1 MLLVDNDDPP
11 VTVRFGAA
19 SHTATEGGTAAT
31 VQVILSAAPERTV
44 TVPLTVTRSG
54 GAATADYTRIPASVT
69 FLSGQRIATF
79 TVTAI
84 DDSVDD
90 DDESIT
96 VGFGTLSEG
105 VTAASPRTAQVLL
118 VDNDDPPV
126 TVRFGAASYMA
137 TEGATATVQVA
148 LSGASQHDVSVPL
161 VVTEADR
168 ATADDYM
175 LPAQVTV
182 EAGNTSATFS
192 VTAVD
197 DSHYDGDESITIGFG
212 ELSAGVIAASPRA
225 ARVSLVD
232 NDDPP
237 EITVSFGAVSYDAWE
252 GGATATVMVVLSADP
267 GRTISVPVKV
277 TDRTDAA
284 ESDYRLSTTSVTFEA
299 GDTSA
304 ALTVTAVDDSDDDDG
319 ESITLG
325 FGTLPPGVT
334 AASPNTARVALADND
349 DPLGRVT
356 MTLPAGCVLRDLVA
370 GNEMPFVTYIDGCPS
385 LYNSGHNAYYYR
397 LVVREQGTVTLGVVG
412 TGASHLLIRSA
423 SGRVIERY
431 VEPGEI
437 EYYRLSLTRTL
448 DAGTYVIEVAAQW
461 HHFQNRGRGQT
472 LSYSGSTIARPQ
484 AYKLIGLSITNV
496 NLASFA
502 PGTTKYSRNV
512 AADVQT
518 VTVTPTATLED
529 ADVTI
534 MPPDADTSTDG
545 HQVNIAAI
553 GTTEITIAVNIPMVV
568 NAGIVYRVALNQV
581 AGTTAP
587 LSDIA
592 SLASLSFEGI
602 VIGDFNSDKT
612 AYTYPLAFYERLN
625 GTTATMSVT
634 AAAGATWTT
643 NRTDENGDVA
653 GHKLSIN
660 GSGAILVTVASQDNA
675 NTRVYRVAA
684 ESPMTRDSSKDICRS
699 CDVHRPYGM
708 WSDGTTMMTLNR
720 AANTLHVFDI
730 ETNQQTSTV
739 KFTPPSY
746 GNWYADESTGF
757 WTDSETVWIMH
768 QENEDWEPHDN
779 NLLYAYSLET
789 QDRVTTKDILF
800 PDERGIPI
808 ALWIDGERMYM
819 ATTRDGLYIYE
830 FPSAVRIASIDYNAG
845 RPRSLPYGNTQA
857 MWSDG
862 TTLYMAIRDGW
873 IRAYDAESGRRVPGL
888 DFRPGTSPLPTG
900 IWSDGRTMWVIDR
913 FRGYPEA
920 YSMLENAR
928 LWNLSVSDGDIG
940 YFHNGKFDY
949 DVEVP
954 AGTTSTTITAEAAFD
969 GGTSSIVFGGTDSD
983 DQTDGH
989 QTTLTPGTDTEITI
1003 TVTAPNG
1010 TDTEVYTVTITHA
1023 ITTTTVTTTTVTP
1036 VAVAV
1041 RFGAASHT
1049 ATEGGAAATVQVV
1062 LSADPERT
1070 VDVPLTVT
1078 RSGGATPGDYTVS
1091 ATGVTFHAGQTTASF
1106 TVTAIDDSNDD
1117 DDESVTIRFGTLP
1130 PGVTAA
1136 SPNTAQVELADDAGP
1151 RVAVRFGAASYIAT
1165 EGGAAA
1171 TVQVVLSADPERT
1184 VDVPLTVTR
1193 SGGAT
1198 PGDYTVSA
1206 TGVTFHA
1213 GQTTASFTVTAIDDS
1228 NDDDDE
1234 SVTIRFGT
1242 LPPGVTAASH
1252 NTAQVE
1258 LADNDDT
1265 LGRVTMTLP
1274 AGCVLRDL
1282 VAGNE
1287 MPYSSYYNGCD
1298 SLYTQ
1303 RHAHYYRLVLR
1314 QAGTVALHA
1323 QASTASHLLIRSAGG
1338 KILAHDGESD
1348 NPQYY
1353 SPSLTHTLAAG
1364 TYVIEVAAHW
1374 SHYGDHDRGH
1384 TLRYSGPTIVRPARY
1399 KLAELAIT
1407 DVNLEHFTPGTT
1419 EYRRNVAGDVGSVTV
1434 TPTATLDDA
1443 EVTVMPPDADPST
1456 DGYQVDMDADVV
1468 TEITV
1473 TVNSPMIVDVETE
1486 YRVELRQLP
1495 GTTAPL
1501 SDDTGLS
1508 SLSFDKLDIG
1518 DFSSDKTDY
1527 KYSLGYYE
1535 RLRGTTAT
1543 MTLTAVDGA
1552 TWTANRSDEN
1562 GDVAGHQLS
1571 IDGTDTILVTVTS
1584 QDNANTREY
1593 RVAPEA
1599 PMTRDASRDICSS
1612 CDVSEPYGL
1621 WSDGESMMTISRTTN
1636 TLHVFDMETKKQQ
1649 STFALARPSYQ
1660 GSYTSASRGLW
1671 SNGEILWVLY
1681 REIDSWKP
1689 HENNLLY
1696 AYSLETRARLP
1707 DEDILFPDE
1716 WGSPVA
1722 LWIDGERMYLPTFWD
1737 ILYIY
1742 TFPGASDVA
1751 SVEYDSGFDERP
1763 SESTRAIWSDG
1774 TTLWMALRDAW
1785 VRAYDA
1791 DSGRRI
1797 PGLDFRTGP
1806 QEPRGLWSDGRTMW
1820 VIDVSRGYPQAYSM
1834 LENAR
1839 LWKLSVSDGD
1849 IGNFHNGKFDYD
1861 VEVPAG
1867 TASTT
1872 ITAEAAF
1879 DGGSSSIVFSGSD
1892 ADGHQ
1897 VALTPGEDAVVTITV
1912 TAPNGTDTEVYTVTI
1927 THAS

>member
-1 MLLVDNDDPP
+1 MSGAVLRRVVGWVAGVAGAALAVLAAAGVLPAFAQAGGFGDVAVGAYYSAPVQELAGLGVLTGCEGSAGFDDSRFCPGEPMDRKTMAVWVVRVLDGEDPPPGRSRFPDVNRLSAFWWPFVERMAELGVTKGCGDGANFCPDDP
-11 VTVRFGAA
+11 VTRAQMAVFLWRAFDLPDGPDPGFSDVPGGAWYYDGVAALAA
-19 SHTATEGGTAAT
+19 SGITQGCGSGTTFCPGDDTTRAQTATFLSRARQRTEAAADDTSATPQASTSSGGGGGGGGGG
-31 VQVILSAAPERTV
+31 QRTV
-44 TVPLTVTRSG
+44 TTTTVT
-54 GAATADYTRIPASVT
+54 TT
-69 FLSGQRIATF
+69 
-79 TVTAI
+79 TV
-84 DDSVDD
+84 
-90 DDESIT
+90 
-96 VGFGTLSEG
+96 
-105 VTAASPRTAQVLL
+105 
-118 VDNDDPPV
+118 
-126 TVRFGAASYMA
+126 
-137 TEGATATVQVA
+137 
-148 LSGASQHDVSVPL
+148 
-161 VVTEADR
+161 
-168 ATADDYM
+168 
-175 LPAQVTV
+175 
-182 EAGNTSATFS
+182 
-192 VTAVD
+192 
-197 DSHYDGDESITIGFG
+197 
-212 ELSAGVIAASPRA
+212 
-225 ARVSLVD
+225 
-232 NDDPP
+232 
-237 EITVSFGAVSYDAWE
+237 
-252 GGATATVMVVLSADP
+252 
-267 GRTISVPVKV
+267 
-277 TDRTDAA
+277 
-284 ESDYRLSTTSVTFEA
+284 
-299 GDTSA
+299 
-304 ALTVTAVDDSDDDDG
+304 
-319 ESITLG
+319 
-325 FGTLPPGVT
+325 
-334 AASPNTARVALADND
+334 
-349 DPLGRVT
+349 
-356 MTLPAGCVLRDLVA
+356 
-370 GNEMPFVTYIDGCPS
+370 
-385 LYNSGHNAYYYR
+385 
-397 LVVREQGTVTLGVVG
+397 
-412 TGASHLLIRSA
+412 
-423 SGRVIERY
+423 
-431 VEPGEI
+431 
-437 EYYRLSLTRTL
+437 
-448 DAGTYVIEVAAQW
+448 
-461 HHFQNRGRGQT
+461 
-472 LSYSGSTIARPQ
+472 
-484 AYKLIGLSITNV
+484 
-496 NLASFA
+496 
-502 PGTTKYSRNV
+502 
-512 AADVQT
+512 
-518 VTVTPTATLED
+518 
-529 ADVTI
+529 
-534 MPPDADTSTDG
+534 
-545 HQVNIAAI
+545 
-553 GTTEITIAVNIPMVV
+553 
-568 NAGIVYRVALNQV
+568 
-581 AGTTAP
+581 
-587 LSDIA
+587 
-592 SLASLSFEGI
+592 
-602 VIGDFNSDKT
+602 
-612 AYTYPLAFYERLN
+612 
-625 GTTATMSVT
+625 
-634 AAAGATWTT
+634 
-643 NRTDENGDVA
+643 
-653 GHKLSIN
+653 
-660 GSGAILVTVASQDNA
+660 
-675 NTRVYRVAA
+675 
-684 ESPMTRDSSKDICRS
+684 
-699 CDVHRPYGM
+699 
-708 WSDGTTMMTLNR
+708 
-720 AANTLHVFDI
+720 
-730 ETNQQTSTV
+730 
-739 KFTPPSY
+739 
-746 GNWYADESTGF
+746 
-757 WTDSETVWIMH
+757 
-768 QENEDWEPHDN
+768 
-779 NLLYAYSLET
+779 
-789 QDRVTTKDILF
+789 
-800 PDERGIPI
+800 
-808 ALWIDGERMYM
+808 
-819 ATTRDGLYIYE
+819 
-830 FPSAVRIASIDYNAG
+830 
-845 RPRSLPYGNTQA
+845 
-857 MWSDG
+857 
-862 TTLYMAIRDGW
+862 
-873 IRAYDAESGRRVPGL
+873 
-888 DFRPGTSPLPTG
+888 
-900 IWSDGRTMWVIDR
+900 
-913 FRGYPEA
+913 
-920 YSMLENAR
+920 
-928 LWNLSVSDGDIG
+928 
-940 YFHNGKFDY
+940 
-949 DVEVP
+949 
-954 AGTTSTTITAEAAFD
+954 
-969 GGTSSIVFGGTDSD
+969 
-983 DQTDGH
+983 
-989 QTTLTPGTDTEITI
+989 
-1003 TVTAPNG
+1003 
-1010 TDTEVYTVTITHA
+1010 
-1023 ITTTTVTTTTVTP
+1023 TTTTVTTTTVTP
-1036 VAVAV
+1036 VAV

-1117 DDESVTIRFGTLP
+1117 DGESVTIRFGTLP

-1136 SPNTAQVELADDAGP
+1136 SPNTA
-1151 RVAVRFGAASYIAT
+1151 RVA
-1165 EGGAAA
+1165 
-1171 TVQVVLSADPERT
+1171 
-1184 VDVPLTVTR
+1184 
-1193 SGGAT
+1193 
-1198 PGDYTVSA
+1198 
-1206 TGVTFHA
+1206 
-1213 GQTTASFTVTAIDDS
+1213 
-1228 NDDDDE
+1228 
-1234 SVTIRFGT
+1234 
-1242 LPPGVTAASH
+1242 
-1252 NTAQVE
+1252 
-1258 LADNDDT
+1258 LADNDDP

-1298 SLYTQ
+1298 SLHVPG
-1303 RHAHYYRLVLR
+1303 RNAHYYRLVVR
-1314 QAGTVALHA
+1314 EQGTVTLGVVGT
-1323 QASTASHLLIRSAGG
+1323 TASHLLIRSAS
-1338 KILAHDGESD
+1338 GEVIERYVE
-1348 NPQYY
+1348 PGEIQYY
-1353 SPSLTHTLAAG
+1353 RLSVTRTLDAG
-1364 TYVIEVAAHW
+1364 TYVIEVAAQW
-1374 SHYGDHDRGH
+1374 SHYRDHGRGH
-1384 TLRYSGPTIVRPARY
+1384 TLSYSGPTIARPARY

-1456 DGYQVDMDADVV
+1456 DGYQVDIDADVV

-1527 KYSLGYYE
+1527 KYPLGYYE

-1543 MTLTAVDGA
+1543 MTLTTVDGA
-1552 TWTANRSDEN
+1552 TWTANLSDEN
-1562 GDVAGHQLS
+1562 EDVASHQLS
-1571 IDGTDTILVTVTS
+1571 IDGDGTDTILVTVTS
-1584 QDNANTREY
+1584 QDKANTREY

-1751 SVEYDSGFDERP
+1751 RVEYDSGFDERP

>member
-1 MLLVDNDDPP
+1 MSAVGSGVAVAEFEDVEGVHAPAVAALDGLGVFEGTACGEGLFCPGEPVRRWTMAVWLVRVLDESEPQAGSSRFVDVDDSEWWMPYVERLADLGITYGCATEPARFCPEDPVTRAQMASFLSRAFGLEAPEGPP
-11 VTVRFGAA
+11 EVEFSDVGEGVHTDSIYALAASGITVGCASEPEARFCPGRFTTRAQMASFLERAYSAYIGPGPTEAEPEPSGGGGSGGGGVGRGAVTTTTVTPTAVTVRFGAA

-126 TVRFGAASYMA
+126 TVRFGAASHTA
-137 TEGATATVQVA
+137 TEGGTAATVQVA

-175 LPAQVTV
+175 LSAAQVTF

-252 GGATATVMVVLSADP
+252 GGSAATVMVVLSADP

-284 ESDYRLSTTSVTFEA
+284 ESDYRLSTMSVTFEA

-319 ESITLG
+319 ESITIR

-356 MTLPAGCVLRDLVA
+356 MTLPAGCVLRDLGA

-423 SGRVIERY
+423 SGEVIERY

-472 LSYSGSTIARPQ
+472 LSYSGSTIVRPQ
-484 AYKLIGLSITNV
+484 AYKLTGLSITNV

-534 MPPDADTSTDG
+534 MPPDADTSTYG

-720 AANTLHVFDI
+720 AANALHVFDI

-789 QDRVTTKDILF
+789 QDRVTTKDVLF

-920 YSMLENAR
+920 YSMPENAR
-928 LWNLSVSDGDIG
+928 LWKLSVSDGDIG

-969 GGTSSIVFGGTDSD
+969 GGSSSIVFGGTDS
-983 DQTDGH
+983 
-989 QTTLTPGTDTEITI
+989 
-1003 TVTAPNG
+1003 
-1010 TDTEVYTVTITHA
+1010 
-1023 ITTTTVTTTTVTP
+1023 
-1036 VAVAV
+1036 
-1041 RFGAASHT
+1041 
-1049 ATEGGAAATVQVV
+1049 
-1062 LSADPERT
+1062 
-1070 VDVPLTVT
+1070 
-1078 RSGGATPGDYTVS
+1078 
-1091 ATGVTFHAGQTTASF
+1091 
-1106 TVTAIDDSNDD
+1106 
-1117 DDESVTIRFGTLP
+1117 
-1130 PGVTAA
+1130 
-1136 SPNTAQVELADDAGP
+1136 
-1151 RVAVRFGAASYIAT
+1151 
-1165 EGGAAA
+1165 
-1171 TVQVVLSADPERT
+1171 
-1184 VDVPLTVTR
+1184 
-1193 SGGAT
+1193 
-1198 PGDYTVSA
+1198 
-1206 TGVTFHA
+1206 
-1213 GQTTASFTVTAIDDS
+1213 
-1228 NDDDDE
+1228 
-1234 SVTIRFGT
+1234 
-1242 LPPGVTAASH
+1242 
-1252 NTAQVE
+1252 
-1258 LADNDDT
+1258 
-1265 LGRVTMTLP
+1265 
-1274 AGCVLRDL
+1274 
-1282 VAGNE
+1282 
-1287 MPYSSYYNGCD
+1287 
-1298 SLYTQ
+1298 
-1303 RHAHYYRLVLR
+1303 
-1314 QAGTVALHA
+1314 
-1323 QASTASHLLIRSAGG
+1323 
-1338 KILAHDGESD
+1338 
-1348 NPQYY
+1348 
-1353 SPSLTHTLAAG
+1353 
-1364 TYVIEVAAHW
+1364 
-1374 SHYGDHDRGH
+1374 
-1384 TLRYSGPTIVRPARY
+1384 
-1399 KLAELAIT
+1399 
-1407 DVNLEHFTPGTT
+1407 
-1419 EYRRNVAGDVGSVTV
+1419 
-1434 TPTATLDDA
+1434 
-1443 EVTVMPPDADPST
+1443 
-1456 DGYQVDMDADVV
+1456 
-1468 TEITV
+1468 
-1473 TVNSPMIVDVETE
+1473 
-1486 YRVELRQLP
+1486 
-1495 GTTAPL
+1495 
-1501 SDDTGLS
+1501 
-1508 SLSFDKLDIG
+1508 
-1518 DFSSDKTDY
+1518 
-1527 KYSLGYYE
+1527 
-1535 RLRGTTAT
+1535 
-1543 MTLTAVDGA
+1543 
-1552 TWTANRSDEN
+1552 
-1562 GDVAGHQLS
+1562 
-1571 IDGTDTILVTVTS
+1571 
-1584 QDNANTREY
+1584 
-1593 RVAPEA
+1593 
-1599 PMTRDASRDICSS
+1599 
-1612 CDVSEPYGL
+1612 
-1621 WSDGESMMTISRTTN
+1621 
-1636 TLHVFDMETKKQQ
+1636 
-1649 STFALARPSYQ
+1649 
-1660 GSYTSASRGLW
+1660 
-1671 SNGEILWVLY
+1671 
-1681 REIDSWKP
+1681 
-1689 HENNLLY
+1689 
-1696 AYSLETRARLP
+1696 
-1707 DEDILFPDE
+1707 
-1716 WGSPVA
+1716 
-1722 LWIDGERMYLPTFWD
+1722 
-1737 ILYIY
+1737 
-1742 TFPGASDVA
+1742 
-1751 SVEYDSGFDERP
+1751 
-1763 SESTRAIWSDG
+1763 
-1774 TTLWMALRDAW
+1774 
-1785 VRAYDA
+1785 
-1791 DSGRRI
+1791 
-1797 PGLDFRTGP
+1797 
-1806 QEPRGLWSDGRTMW
+1806 
-1820 VIDVSRGYPQAYSM
+1820 
-1834 LENAR
+1834 
-1839 LWKLSVSDGD
+1839 
-1849 IGNFHNGKFDYD
+1849 
-1861 VEVPAG
+1861 
-1867 TASTT
+1867 
-1872 ITAEAAF
+1872 
-1879 DGGSSSIVFSGSD
+1879 
-1892 ADGHQ
+1892 DGHQ